1 MRLQPTNEL
10 MELKLRLRA
19 FAQQRDWEKFHNP
32 KNLVMALSGE
42 VGELCEVFQ
51 WLSTD
56 ECSNL
61 TKDRLSDVSNEIAD
75 VFLYLLRLSDVL
87 GIDLMS
93 VAQEKIKINETRYP
107 VELSKGNSKKYTQF

>member
-10 MELKLRLRA
+10 IELKLRLRS
-19 FAQQRDWEKFHNP
+19 FVQERDWEKFHNP

-42 VGELCEVFQ
+42 VGELSEAFQ

-56 ECSNL
+56 ECSKL
-61 TKDRLSDVSNEIAD
+61 SKQQLSDVSNEIAD

-87 GIDLMS
+87 GIDLLS
-93 VAQEKIKINETRYP
+93 AAQEKIKINETRYP